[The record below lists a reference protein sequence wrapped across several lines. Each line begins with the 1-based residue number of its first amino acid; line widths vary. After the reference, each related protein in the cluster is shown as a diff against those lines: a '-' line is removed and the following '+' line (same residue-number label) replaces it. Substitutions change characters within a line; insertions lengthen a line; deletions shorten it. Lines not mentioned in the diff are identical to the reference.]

1 LHSTTFSLEVFPPKR
16 DTPVGTIY
24 DTLDGL
30 QGVNPDFIS
39 VTFGTGKE
47 TDRTITARIAH
58 TIKEEYSIPAV
69 AHLTALYADQ
79 ADIDEELELFERAG
93 VSAVLALGGNVLP
106 DREPARVFH
115 YASDLVSYIRQHK
128 PDMEVFA
135 ACYPE
140 CHPAAKNMD
149 EDIEHLK
156 IKVDAGADRLISQL
170 FFDNADFLRFI
181 DKARCAGVSVPIE
194 AGIMPVTSAAQIKR
208 MVSMCGS
215 RIPPRLEKIL
225 DKWGGDRD
233 ALREAGIIYASE
245 QISDLIADGVDGIHL
260 YTMNHAGTTRRIWQ
274 NTQFLLEH

>member
-1 LHSTTFSLEVFPPKR
+1 LEVFPPKR

-58 TIKEEYSIPAV
+58 TIKAEYGIPAV

-79 ADIDEELELFERAG
+79 SEIDEELALFEQAG

-106 DREPARVFH
+106 DREPAHVFE
-115 YASDLVSYIRQHK
+115 YASDLVTYIRERQ
-128 PDMEVFA
+128 PNMEVFA

-140 CHPAAKNMD
+140 CHPTARNMD
-149 EDIEHLK
+149 EDIRHLK

-170 FFDNADFLRFI
+170 FFDNADFLRFL
-181 DKARCAGVSVPIE
+181 DQARCAGITVPIE
-194 AGIMPVTSAAQIKR
+194 AGIMPVTSAAQIRR

-215 RIPPRLEKIL
+215 RIPPRLAKIL
-225 DKWGGDRD
+225 DKWGDDRE

-245 QISDLIADGVDGIHL
+245 QISDLVADGVDGVHL

-274 NTQFLLEH
+274 NTQTVLEH